1 MDAGRPG
8 DRLSTCGARMQPI
21 GLMLKPGKIN
31 RYARENSG
39 EIMLVH
45 YCLSCGR
52 ISCNRIAGDD
62 DAYAIIELLNE
73 PLVLDSTWI
82 REIGANQIS
91 MLTSADKQMVVRALF
106 GNAYLDFDK

>member
-1 MDAGRPG
+1 
-8 DRLSTCGARMQPI
+8 MQPI
-21 GLMLKPGKIN
+21 GLTLKPGKVN

-45 YCLSCGR
+45 CCLSCGR

-62 DAYAIIELLNE
+62 NAYAIIDLLNE
-73 PLVLDSTWI
+73 PIALESTWM
-82 REIGANQIS
+82 REIGTNQIS
-91 MLTSADKQMVVRALF
+91 LLTSADKQMVLRALF

>member
-1 MDAGRPG
+1 
-8 DRLSTCGARMQPI
+8 MQPI
-21 GLMLKPGKIN
+21 GLTLKSGKVN

-62 DAYAIIELLNE
+62 NAYSIIDLLNE
-73 PLVLDSTWI
+73 PIALDSTWM
-82 REIGANQIS
+82 REIEVNQIS
-91 MLTSADKQMVVRALF
+91 LLTSADKQMVLRALF
-106 GNAYLDFDK
+106 GNAYMDFDKES

>member
-1 MDAGRPG
+1 
-8 DRLSTCGARMQPI
+8 MQPI
-21 GLMLKPGKIN
+21 GLTLKPGKVN

-62 DAYAIIELLNE
+62 NAYSIIDLLNE
-73 PLVLDSTWI
+73 SLALDSSWM
-82 REIGANQIS
+82 REMSANQIS
-91 MLTSADKQMVVRALF
+91 LLTSADKQMVLRALF